1 MSKMKTTHSA
11 AQGIERLQKRYNDLQ
26 HAKTRAETNRDNVH
40 KRLDELKSE
49 AREKFGTDDLNQLQS
64 QLETLK
70 LENEKKRADYEK
82 ELDKVEQKLAEIE
95 EKFVDL
101 DDSTVEPMDIRSYND
116 E

>member
-1 MSKMKTTHSA
+1 MSKMKATHSA

-26 HAKTRAETNRDNVH
+26 HAKTALKRIATTH

-101 DDSTVEPMDIRSYND
+101 DDSAVEPMEIQSYND

>member
-1 MSKMKTTHSA
+1 MSKTKSNPSA
-11 AQGIERLQKRYNDLQ
+11 AQGIEQLQKRFNELQ
-26 HAKTRAETNRDNVH
+26 HAKTRAETNRDNAQ
-40 KRLDELKSE
+40 KRLDELRSE

-64 QLETLK
+64 QLERLK
-70 LENEKKRADYEK
+70 LENEKKRSDYEK

-101 DDSTVEPMDIRSYND
+101 DDSSAEPMEIQSYND